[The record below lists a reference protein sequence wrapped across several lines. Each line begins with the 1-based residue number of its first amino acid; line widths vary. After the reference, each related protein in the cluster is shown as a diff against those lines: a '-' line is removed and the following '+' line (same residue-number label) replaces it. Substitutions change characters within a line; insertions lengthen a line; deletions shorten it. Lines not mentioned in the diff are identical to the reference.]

1 MTTEAKVGA
10 FVLSCF
16 AVLAFT
22 IIYLLNA
29 QYSGGTVQYRTY
41 LRYAGGLEPGASVL
55 YGGMNVGKVTAVR
68 PWATDPTRIE
78 ILLEVKKDTP
88 LNEKSVAKLGFVSV
102 MNSAALSITT
112 GTIDAKRLPPD
123 STVRSQEAASLDEI
137 AGKLATVADS
147 ANTLITQA
155 QGELND
161 ISGNMNHL
169 LANLD
174 TMTGPQNQKKVQ
186 AILDN
191 IDRLVA
197 DERPKI
203 ARLTDQL
210 AKVSEHA
217 DDTIQ
222 NVNGTVTDLRA
233 PMRKDLAEL
242 QTTLEEAKGLLQS
255 VQMIVRAND
264 YKINDTVENLREAT
278 DNLNQFTNSLKQ
290 RPWSLVRVK
299 QPEDRQFQ
307 RFRNRSGG
315 ENRHEETSKRARIN
329 AGDRSRPD
337 RLRRE
342 AKISGLLHAQ
352 FAGSAGSA
360 RCGKRPN
367 LNRGTR
373 IPIAGL
379 STARAD
385 RLPEDAGGNRLLRI
399 SPLGGR
405 SAHAFD

>member
-16 AVLAFT
+16 AVFAFT

-41 LRYAGGLEPGASVL
+41 LRYAGGIAPGASVL

-68 PWATDPTRIE
+68 PWAVDPTRIE

-123 STVRSQEAASLDEI
+123 STIASQEAASLDEI

-161 ISGNMNHL
+161 VSGNVNHL

-174 TMTGPQNQKKVQ
+174 TMTGPRNQKKVQ

-191 IDRLVA
+191 IDRVVA
-197 DERPKI
+197 DARPKI
-203 ARLTDQL
+203 ERLTDQL
-210 AKVSEHA
+210 TRVTDHA
-217 DDTIQ
+217 DETIQ
-222 NVNGTVTDLRA
+222 NVNGTVTVLRD
-233 PMRKDLAEL
+233 PIRKDLAEL
-242 QTTLEEAKGLLQS
+242 QSTLEEARGLLQS
-255 VQMIVRAND
+255 MQVVVRAND
-264 YKINDTVENLREAT
+264 YKIDDTVENLREAT

-299 QPEDRQFQ
+299 QPEDRQVP
-307 RFRNRSGG
+307 
-315 ENRHEETSKRARIN
+315 K
-329 AGDRSRPD
+329 
-337 RLRRE
+337 
-342 AKISGLLHAQ
+342 
-352 FAGSAGSA
+352 
-360 RCGKRPN
+360 
-367 LNRGTR
+367 
-373 IPIAGL
+373 
-379 STARAD
+379 
-385 RLPEDAGGNRLLRI
+385 
-399 SPLGGR
+399 
-405 SAHAFD
+405 